1 MKKYN
6 NSITKITIQ
15 GRKDGLIMKEN
26 GKVVKCPKCDSD
38 DVAPA
43 HPFDYVKQ
51 CNACGEQ
58 FSTGVHN

>member
-1 MKKYN
+1 
-6 NSITKITIQ
+6 
-15 GRKDGLIMKEN
+15 MKEN

-51 CNACGEQ
+51 CTACGEQ